1 MQALANGNIRR
12 FFATQPPIGPVS
24 VVVRAPFAT
33 LAGIGH
39 DLEPLPAR
47 YHGRPPFIVPPDVF
61 STQLRLYRFGLFPCL
76 MALVFMAAAGAGVLR
91 RHGRPLWTQLL
102 VAALMLGIPVWR
114 SGLALGHPDEFLT
127 TGLTIGA
134 VLAAGTGR
142 WKLAG
147 ILLGLGL
154 ASKQWA
160 LLAVPAVAFA
170 APRNTR
176 IRTAGLAVGVYAACM
191 IPMAIGNPHRFVD
204 AMTAPSLGSENVVD
218 ALSIW
223 FPIAAH
229 NDVRVFDGV
238 TYVVIPHRHV
248 PHVIESALHPM
259 QVLLAWVLSFAFA
272 LRRRDWDLAEIF
284 QLLALVFL
292 LRCMLQTGDK
302 AYYHAAFIA
311 SLGMY
316 EGLRTGL
323 PVLTLAVT
331 ALFLPRFGIDVD
343 SLQRQNLLYLAW
355 SIPLAAYLC
364 WSLFRPGR
372 GARLPAP
379 AEAVS
384 SGGYGA

>member
-1 MQALANGNIRR
+1 
-12 FFATQPPIGPVS
+12 
-24 VVVRAPFAT
+24 
-33 LAGIGH
+33 
-39 DLEPLPAR
+39 
-47 YHGRPPFIVPPDVF
+47 
-61 STQLRLYRFGLFPCL
+61 
-76 MALVFMAAAGAGVLR
+76 
-91 RHGRPLWTQLL
+91 
-102 VAALMLGIPVWR
+102 
-114 SGLALGHPDEFLT
+114 
-127 TGLTIGA
+127 
-134 VLAAGTGR
+134 
-142 WKLAG
+142 
-147 ILLGLGL
+147 
-154 ASKQWA
+154 
-160 LLAVPAVAFA
+160 
-170 APRNTR
+170 
-176 IRTAGLAVGVYAACM
+176 
-191 IPMAIGNPHRFVD
+191 MAIGNPHRFVD
-204 AMTAPSLGSENVVD
+204 AMTAPSLGSQNVVD

-238 TYVVIPHRHV
+238 KYVVIPHRHV

-272 LRRRDWDLAEIF
+272 LRRREWDLAEIF

-311 SLGMY
+311 SLAMY

-331 ALFLPRFGIDVD
+331 ALFLPRFGIHLD
-343 SLQRQNLLYLAW
+343 SMQRQNLLYLAW

-372 GARLPAP
+372 GTRLPAP
-379 AEAVS
+379 AKAVS